1 MKLLN
6 KAAFL
11 AANDLAHEDVP
22 VPQLGGSVRIRV
34 MTGAARDDFQEYM
47 RSFGEGP
54 RPTTAIHA
62 ALLVQT
68 CIEESGEPM
77 FTMDDI
83 ELVRGKSVAAI
94 ETMAAAAMRI
104 NGLGVQA
111 VDEAAKNSES
121 DQSDDSGS
129 DSPSHSASP

>member
-11 AANDLAHEDVP
+11 AAADLAHEDVP

-34 MTGAARDDFQEYM
+34 MSGAARDAFQEYM
-47 RSFGEGP
+47 RSFGEEP
-54 RPTTAIHA
+54 RPTSAVHA

-77 FTMDDI
+77 FTMDEI
-83 ELVRGKSVAAI
+83 ELLRGTSAAAT
-94 ETMAAAAMRI
+94 EVMAAAAMRI
-104 NGLGVQA
+104 NGLGVHA
-111 VDEAAKNSES
+111 VDETAKNSES

-129 DSPSHSASP
+129 GSHSPSENP